1 MWTRNKQMTRLNE
14 IQGKTRKDVLR
25 LAEGPAIDGH
35 IVQHSDALHVLI
47 IDGGIVSFTP
57 TEYPLVMHLLQ
68 QTERQHSLDFLV
80 QWVRQHASSRC
91 TKSSLRRHIRN
102 LRAKLWPFGLDIL
115 CIMGYGYMLHATSPN
130 EAEPYALEI
139 VSLPA

>member
-1 MWTRNKQMTRLNE
+1 MSSWNTT
-14 IQGKTRKDVLR
+14 QGKARRDPLTFV
-25 LAEGPAIDGH
+25 EGPTLVGH
-35 IVQHSDALHVLI
+35 IVQHSDALHLLI
-47 IDGGIVSFTP
+47 IDGVIVSCTP

-68 QTERQHSLDFLV
+68 EAERQHSLDFLL

-91 TKSSLRRHIRN
+91 TKNSLRRHIRS

-115 CIMGYGYMLHATSPN
+115 CIIGYGYMLHATSPD
-130 EAEPYALEI
+130 EAEHYALDI